1 MSIQKKIK
9 KKRYNIDC
17 LLDGGSGAGVTI
29 NPVSFLVIQP
39 TGVKLIPVNHVSSI
53 DKLLDYIPELM
64 DKANCMIDKCLK
76 DKKEEV
82 KGKKKNETKIEKIRE
97 KDGSEE
103 KIKVSKEKIT
113 AEKPEDT
120 MYEFEYDEEL
130 EDE

>member
-1 MSIQKKIK
+1 MNILKKTK
-9 KKRYNIDC
+9 KKKYNIDY

-39 TGVKLIPVNHVSSI
+39 SGVKLMPVNHVSSI

-76 DKKEEV
+76 DKKEEG
-82 KGKKKNETKIEKIRE
+82 KCKKKSETKIEKV
-97 KDGSEE
+97 EE
-103 KIKVSKEKIT
+103 KGENEERIKVTKEKT
-113 AEKPEDT
+113 KEVPEET
-120 MYEFEYDEEL
+120 MYEFEYDEDL

>member
-39 TGVKLIPVNHVSSI
+39 TGVKLMPVNHVSSI

-82 KGKKKNETKIEKIRE
+82 KGKKKNETNIEKI
-97 KDGSEE
+97 
-103 KIKVSKEKIT
+103 I
-113 AEKPEDT
+113 
-120 MYEFEYDEEL
+120 
-130 EDE
+130 